1 VRYFYCVGFIVSAE
15 LTKNQLRNCQHYQFE
30 AVTEIALQSFN
41 LHYQEKYKMNQIM
54 NKIRDFIN
62 EEEGLT
68 TVEYAVAGT
77 LIALA
82 VIAAFTQLGE
92 QVGNNINAIDSKITP

>member
-1 VRYFYCVGFIVSAE
+1 MMKA
-15 LTKNQLRNCQHYQFE
+15 HQF
-30 AVTEIALQSFN
+30 L
-41 LHYQEKYKMNQIM
+41 K
-54 NKIRDFIN
+54 

-82 VIAAFTQLGE
+82 VVAAFTKLGGS
-92 QVGNNINAIDSKITP
+92 VGNAVNDIESVISPAP